1 MDAQR
6 FPRISSTDDLCRTWQ
21 IILEEQ
27 GQGLGRTLWL
37 AWLDPL
43 GVRDPVVAGIED
55 VPAQP
60 DASDVRHIRDL
71 LDHFTDVEAP
81 YILFSRPG
89 SCTGRGEWS
98 GRSSGE
104 WERWSR
110 SWRHNDIMYIIG
122 SRLGRV
128 ETDETTRPCLP
139 ERC

>member
-60 DASDVRHIRDL
+60 DASDIRHIRDL

-89 SCTGRGEWS
+89 SSRVTDSDRRWAAAIRELHRQGGVERPVLRGGVGTLVS
-98 GRSSGE
+98 VVAS
-104 WERWSR
+104 
-110 SWRHNDIMYIIG
+110 
-122 SRLGRV
+122 
-128 ETDETTRPCLP
+128 
-139 ERC
+139 